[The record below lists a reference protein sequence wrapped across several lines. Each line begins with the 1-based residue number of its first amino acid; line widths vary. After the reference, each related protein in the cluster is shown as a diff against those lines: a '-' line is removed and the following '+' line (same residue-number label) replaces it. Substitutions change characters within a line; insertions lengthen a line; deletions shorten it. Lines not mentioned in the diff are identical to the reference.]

1 MRGGRFRDR
10 GRGRGSVRG
19 KGRGPCRGA
28 GRGSPATPGGQ
39 NPVTGSDGSGDNGA
53 VRYRI
58 LGTTQ
63 VLRPDG
69 TAVPLGGARLREIG
83 RAHV

>member
-1 MRGGRFRDR
+1 M
-10 GRGRGSVRG
+10 
-19 KGRGPCRGA
+19 
-28 GRGSPATPGGQ
+28 
-39 NPVTGSDGSGDNGA
+39 TGSDGSGDNGP

-69 TAVPLGGARLREIG
+69 TAVPLGGARLRALLTVLAL
-83 RAHV
+83 RDRKSVV